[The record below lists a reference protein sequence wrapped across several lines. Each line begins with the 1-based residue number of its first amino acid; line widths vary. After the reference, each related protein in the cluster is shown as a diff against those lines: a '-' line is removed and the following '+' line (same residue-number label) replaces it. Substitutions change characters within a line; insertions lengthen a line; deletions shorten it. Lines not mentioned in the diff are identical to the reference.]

1 MAKCKNDILKYNK
14 RLMDYQRKNHSKFL
28 IIYHIIFLVKYRK
41 PLLMQCGDWMKCAML
56 KIAEKSDFAI
66 KEIEVDRDH
75 IHFMVESVPKLSP
88 LQIVRRLKQESTYC
102 IWKEWPQ
109 LQKFF
114 WKEKTFW
121 SDGYFCCSIGNASI
135 DAVRKY
141 IESQG

>member
-1 MAKCKNDILKYNK
+1 MGICKNQTSESNKILMN
-14 RLMDYQRKNHSKFL
+14 YQRKNHSKFL
-28 IIYHIIFLVKYRK
+28 IVYHIIFVVKYRK
-41 PLLMQCGDWMKCAML
+41 PLLMQCGDWMKSAMFR
-56 KIAEKSDFAI
+56 IAEKSDFTI
-66 KEIEVDRDH
+66 KEMEIERDH
-75 IHFMVESVPKLSP
+75 IHLMVESVPKLSP
-88 LQIVRRLKQESTYC
+88 LQIVRRLKQESTYY

-135 DAVRKY
+135 NTVKKY